1 MVGQVMRFK
10 SATGM
15 SEREA
20 ELEAM
25 VEELVWAMHLWGA
38 DEDDSIHPDAYAAFR
53 EALTVARIPVTV
65 TIEDGEPRYQ
75 FDPDWCQ
82 RQRVTHAMREQA
94 SKEAPR

>member
-1 MVGQVMRFK
+1 MVGQVLRFK
-10 SATGM
+10 HTRGM

-20 ELEAM
+20 ELGAM

-38 DEDDSIHPDAYAAFR
+38 DEDNSIHPEAWAAFR
-53 EALTVARIPVTV
+53 EALTVARIPFTDLG
-65 TIEDGEPRYQ
+65 EDDEGHRYR

-94 SKEAPR
+94 SERV